1 MSMTEFRRAELENG
15 LEVSFSDRSN
25 RYFGD
30 YHRLCVVATL
40 SYPIARLA
48 DGELRQQAATV
59 FGERFTVTKCL
70 ERMGVP
76 GAELEQARTVMVTDF
91 LRHAA
96 GYLGHADFPRRL
108 VAAELRKL
116 RSGRFHV

>member
-1 MSMTEFRRAELENG
+1 MTSFKQARLENG
-15 LEVSFSDRSN
+15 LELSFSDVSN

-30 YHRLCVVATL
+30 YHRICIVATL
-40 SYPIARLA
+40 AFPLERLV
-48 DGELRQQAATV
+48 DDELRRRASAV
-59 FGERFTVTKCL
+59 FGQRLEVTKRL

-76 GAELEQARTVMVTDF
+76 SAELEQTRSAMVSDF

-96 GYLGHADFPRRL
+96 SYLDRPDFPRRL
-108 VAAELRKL
+108 VAAELRKV